1 MRNIFCLYEEYNCQ
15 GLDYLLTF
23 KLSQDFLETF
33 FCAVRAR
40 GDFNNN
46 PNVLQFQSAYKRLLI
61 RHEIRE
67 LENGNTL
74 FDGIDILHISSKK
87 QHFIIH

>member
-1 MRNIFCLYEEYNCQ
+1 MY
-15 GLDYLLTF
+15 
-23 KLSQDFLETF
+23 

-40 GDFNNN
+40 GGFNNN

-87 QHFIIH
+87 QHFIIQ

>member
-67 LENGNTL
+67 FYISLQKNSISL
-74 FDGIDILHISSKK
+74 SIDGRRRTSGFAI
-87 QHFIIH
+87 